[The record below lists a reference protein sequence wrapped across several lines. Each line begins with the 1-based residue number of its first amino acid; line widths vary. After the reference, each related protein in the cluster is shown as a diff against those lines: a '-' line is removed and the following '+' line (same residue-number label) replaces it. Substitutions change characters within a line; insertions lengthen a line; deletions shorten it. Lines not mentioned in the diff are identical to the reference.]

1 MAQSLIIVDK
11 LADWPYSIQDT
22 QVVTAKQYL
31 DPPDD
36 MDGKPAR
43 IVNLCRSYRYQSIGY
58 YVSLLA
64 KARNHKVYPGI
75 TTIQDIK
82 SLAIS
87 RVLSDDIDELIQ
99 SSLRKLKDDH
109 FTLSVYFG
117 KNLAAHYDKLS
128 SKLFALF
135 PAPLLRAQFVFKK
148 KWLLQ
153 DISPVAICDVPE
165 HHQPYLNKFAELYF
179 ARKRITAYRKQIA
192 AYDLAILVNPEEE
205 TPPSNEKAIELFV
218 AAGEKLNCHVE
229 LITKDD
235 YDRLREFDGLF
246 IRVTTAVNHYSYRFS
261 RRAHAEGLVVIDD
274 PDSIVKCT
282 NKVYLTELLHK
293 AHVSVPKSMIIHKDN
308 HKHVVD
314 KFGFPCVLKLPDSAF
329 SLGVVKAH
337 SKEDLQEKM
346 NHFFE
351 RSELIIAQEFLPT
364 DFDWRIGVMN
374 RKLLF
379 ACKYFMAK
387 DHWQI
392 YDWAQ
397 KTKNADNEYYG
408 SVQTVPL
415 DDVPPEVL
423 KTALRAANLIGDG
436 LYGVDLKQIGK
447 QVYVIEINDNP
458 SIDYG
463 LEDALLQGELYLDI
477 MRSFIGRID
486 AIRGRQLPKEATNH
500 SHREVSAL

>member
-1 MAQSLIIVDK
+1 MAQSLIVVDK
-11 LADWPYSIQDT
+11 LTDWPYNIQDT

-31 DPPDD
+31 NPPDD
-36 MDGKPAR
+36 MEGKPAR

-75 TTIQDIK
+75 TTIQDVK

-87 RVLSDDIDELIQ
+87 RVISDDIDELIQ
-99 SSLRKLKDDH
+99 SSFKKIKDDH

-117 KNLAAHYDKLS
+117 KNLAAHYDKLA

-165 HHQPYLNKFAELYF
+165 HHQPYLDKFAELYF

-192 AYDLAILVNPEEE
+192 AYDLAILVNPEED
-205 TPPSNEKAIELFV
+205 TPPSDAKALDLFV

-293 AHVSVPKSMIIHKDN
+293 AHVPVPKSMILHKDN
-308 HKHVVD
+308 HKEVSNQ
-314 KFGFPCVLKLPDSAF
+314 FGFPCVLKLPDSAF
-329 SLGVVKAH
+329 SQGVVKAH
-337 SKEDLQEKM
+337 SQEDLQEKM

-379 ACKYFMAK
+379 ACKYYMAK

-392 YDWAQ
+392 YDWS
-397 KTKNADNEYYG
+397 KDKNGENYG
-408 SVQTVPL
+408 GVQTVAL

-447 QVYVIEINDNP
+447 QVFVIEINDNP
-458 SIDYG
+458 SIDHG
-463 LEDALLQGELYLDI
+463 LEDALLQGELYHDI
-477 MRSFIGRID
+477 MRSFIDRID
-486 AIRGRQLPKEATNH
+486 AIRGKQAPKEVVTAA
-500 SHREVSAL
+500 HRETAAL

>member
-1 MAQSLIIVDK
+1 MAQSLIVVDK
-11 LADWPYSIQDT
+11 LTDWPYTIQDT

-31 DPPDD
+31 NPPDD

-87 RVLSDDIDELIQ
+87 RVISDDIDELIQ
-99 SSLRKLKDDH
+99 SSLKKLKDDH

-117 KNLAAHYDKLS
+117 KNLTTHYDKLA

-153 DISPVAICDVPE
+153 DISAVAISDVPE
-165 HHQPYLNKFAELYF
+165 HHRAYLNKFAELYF

-192 AYDLAILVNPEEE
+192 AYDLAILINPDEP
-205 TPPSNEKAIELFV
+205 TPPSNPKALDAFV
-218 AAGEKLNCHVE
+218 AAAEKLNCHVE

-293 AHVSVPKSMIIHKDN
+293 AHVPVPKSMILHKDN
-308 HKHVVD
+308 HKDVLHQ
-314 KFGFPCVLKLPDSAF
+314 FGFPCVLKLPDSAF
-329 SLGVVKAH
+329 SQGVVKAH
-337 SKEDLQEKM
+337 SQEDLEEKM
-346 NHFFE
+346 SLFFE

-364 DFDWRIGVMN
+364 DFDWRIGVIN

-392 YDWAQ
+392 YDWSKDKGDELGLTQAV
-397 KTKNADNEYYG
+397 ALEE
-408 SVQTVPL
+408 VPA
-415 DDVPPEVL
+415 EVL

-436 LYGVDLKQIGK
+436 FYGVDLKQIGK
-447 QVYVIEINDNP
+447 QVVVIEVNDNP
-458 SIDYG
+458 SIDHG
-463 LEDALLQGELYLDI
+463 LEDSLLQHDLYFNI
-477 MRSFIGRID
+477 MRTIIERID
-486 AIRGRQLPKEATNH
+486 AIRGRQIPKEVVTLPQ
-500 SHREVSAL
+500 REPALA